1 MRCITGNRNIRLLDS
16 DAHSRPSVERE
27 ESHLHPF
34 DLTEVRSEPARGTEA
49 LRGWEDARVVEGV
62 ARRHADIGLR

>member
-1 MRCITGNRNIRLLDS
+1 MGKLNIRLLDS

-34 DLTEVRSEPARGTEA
+34 SLTGVRSEPAQGTEV
-49 LRGWEDARVVEGV
+49 LRGGEDARVVEGI
-62 ARRHADIGLR
+62 ARRHADIGLW